1 MLMTQLLNQNLI
13 IYMVVEKVLVDGIR
27 RATDVM
33 MSGKIAIVAGFGDV
47 GKGSAASLRQSGARV
62 LVTEADPICR
72 ITSCNGR
79 I

>member
-1 MLMTQLLNQNLI
+1 MTQLQNQNLI

-47 GKGSAASLRQSGARV
+47 GQR
-62 LVTEADPICR
+62 
-72 ITSCNGR
+72 
-79 I
+79 